1 MRGRCI
7 NVLHTSCLYY
17 FSKGAKQQHGVVYK
31 YSSKVRFVYN
41 QAIHPD
47 YNIMHMLTY
56 ETSSA
61 GTKLDPTRHEKHVH
75 C

>member
-7 NVLHTSCLYY
+7 NVLNTSCLYY
-17 FSKGAKQQHGVVYK
+17 FTTGLSIN
-31 YSSKVRFVYN
+31 SKVRFVYN

-56 ETSSA
+56 ETSLV